1 MTTFAVTKENKF
13 IELTADGHAESFFLD
28 KDGNDLVCAVVST
41 ILQCA
46 YAGCEKYSAECS
58 IIRCYDGHFSF
69 KCRSNPNTRAII
81 DTALIGLREAAR
93 QFPESIREKGGEKK
107 W

>member
-1 MTTFAVTKENKF
+1 MTTFAVKYENKM
-13 IELTADGHAESFFLD
+13 IELIADGHANSFFVD

-41 ILQCA
+41 IMQCA

-58 IIRCYDGHFSF
+58 IIQCYGGHFSF

-93 QFPESIREKGGEKK
+93 QFPESIKERGGEKR
-107 W
+107 